1 MIHITL
7 KKLYYKL
14 MLYLN
19 IISMTQNFALENVYI
34 FYGKLFIQHVGL
46 DFEHFDTQN
55 YSLNLIWQ
63 TLTGTKCTQKF

>member
-1 MIHITL
+1 
-7 KKLYYKL
+7 
-14 MLYLN
+14 
-19 IISMTQNFALENVYI
+19 MTQNFALENVFI